1 MVGQKSLKSMENSP
15 DFFSKDNV
23 VAVVGASS
31 DTAKWGRRVYDKLKA
46 MGFIVYPVNPNEER
60 IGGDR
65 CYPGIKSLPRKPH
78 LVITVTKPEI
88 TEKVVQDCI
97 REEIPMLWMQPGSE
111 SAKAKATCR
120 KAGLSHRAHEC
131 YVIDGLKVDW

>member
-1 MVGQKSLKSMENSP
+1 MVTAKSLKRGENGP

-31 DTAKWGRRVYDKLKA
+31 DASKWGRKLYDKLKA
-46 MGFIVYPVNPNEER
+46 EGFKVYPVNPNEKA
-60 IGGDR
+60 IGKDK
-65 CYPGIKSLPRKPH
+65 CYPDVQSIPKKPH

-97 REEIPMLWMQPGSE
+97 RKEVPMLWMQPGSE
-111 SAKAKATCR
+111 SEEAKASCR
-120 KAGLSHRAHEC
+120 KAGIHHRAHEC
-131 YVIDGLKVDW
+131 YVTDGLKVEW